1 MVRAGRLL
9 ALSLC
14 AATAACP
21 LVTGA
26 HAAGQASA
34 AARNACFTPQSLAA
48 RPGEAMVQKHVR
60 TFDRYD
66 TPGQALAPFTPVPE
80 AMRGAIRRV
89 ELPKGKKLIALTLD
103 LCEQTGEI
111 AGYDGAI
118 FDYLR
123 ASGVP
128 ATLFAGGKWMASH
141 DERTRQLMTDPLFEI
156 ANHSAAHNNLR
167 LLHGAA
173 LTKEIEAPQRVYERI
188 RREHAASQCI
198 SGAGAANS
206 PTARMSL
213 FRFPYGACNAES
225 LNAVN
230 DAGLLAIQWD
240 VSTGDPAPAQSAQAI
255 AQAMLRNTR
264 PGSIIIAH
272 ANGRGHHTAEALP
285 LAIPKLRAAG
295 FEFVTVS
302 ELLKAGRPVI
312 EPRCY
317 DSRPGDTD
325 RYDNLFLAAAKT
337 AKGVKAAQPAAPAS
351 APAAARPAPAAET
364 PAPASEPF
372 GWMKKI
378 LPGGS

>member
-1 MVRAGRLL
+1 MQRARTLL
-9 ALSLC
+9 VLC
-14 AATAACP
+14 AAFAAP
-21 LVTGA
+21 A
-26 HAAGQASA
+26 FAAEAQSPGRASA
-34 AARNACFTPQSLAA
+34 GALNACFTPQSLAA
-48 RPGEAMVQKHVR
+48 RPGESMPQKHIR

-66 TPGQALAPFTPVPE
+66 TPGQALAPFTPVPA

-89 ELPKGKKLIALTLD
+89 ELPKGRKLIALTLD

-123 ASGVP
+123 AASVP

-141 DERTRQLMTDPLFEI
+141 DERTRQLMSDPLFEI
-156 ANHSAAHNNLR
+156 ANHGAAHNNLR
-167 LLHGAA
+167 LLQGAA
-173 LTKEIEAPQRVYERI
+173 LAKEIEAPQRVYERI
-188 RREHAASQCI
+188 RAQHAASQCM
-198 SGAGAANS
+198 AGAANAV
-206 PTARMSL
+206 TRRMSL
-213 FRFPYGACNAES
+213 FRFPYGACNADS
-225 LNAVN
+225 LKAVN

-285 LAIPKLRAAG
+285 LAIPKLKAAG

-302 ELLKAGRPVI
+302 ELLKAGKPVI

-325 RYDNLFLAAAKT
+325 RYDKLFLASSKPPAGT
-337 AKGVKAAQPAAPAS
+337 SQPATAAPAPARAAVPGDS
-351 APAAARPAPAAET
+351 APP
-364 PAPASEPF
+364 PASEPF

-378 LPGGS
+378 FPGGQ